1 MSGCY
6 VVFHK
11 QLGDLLLLEPA
22 MARLRKHHGVPVKV
36 LTRTGHRALL
46 GLMEGVE
53 FQSGFPIAW
62 KKNLYCYDPLR
73 KSALRSFLAPS
84 LRRYCIL
91 PEKREMEWFQPAL
104 FRRIIVPELGDQ
116 YVAKYFWRNTPV
128 PSNGEFRPPRLK
140 LPPSGWKPAE
150 MGEESFILVN
160 PTSGWRK
167 KSWLAERWVETLKA
181 LHEQYGIPFVMTSAS
196 AGWQLDQCREI
207 TNKSGGIVRTIEKTS
222 LENFLW
228 LCSRARLVLTVDGAA
243 SHLAQAFK
251 APSVTLFGPT
261 NLGNWHTPAK
271 LNLAVQAAEENDGV
285 RRMRNLPV
293 DAVIEKVASI
303 RF

>member
-22 MARLRKHHGVPVKV
+22 ISRLRRHHGVPVRIM
-36 LTRTGHRALL
+36 TRTGHRPLIQ
-46 GLMEGVE
+46 LMEGAE
-53 FQSGFPIAW
+53 YQGGFPVAW

-73 KSALRSFLAPS
+73 KSAMRSFFAPS
-84 LRRYCIL
+84 VRRYCIL
-91 PEKREMEWFQPAL
+91 PEKREMAWYHPAV
-104 FRRIIVPELGDQ
+104 FRRVIVPEIGNQ

-128 PSNGEFRPPRLK
+128 PSNADFRTPSLK
-140 LPPSGWKPAE
+140 LPPSGWKPAA
-150 MGEESFILVN
+150 MDNESFILVN

-167 KSWLAERWVETLKA
+167 KSWLAERWVETLKR
-181 LHEQYGIPFVMTSAS
+181 LHQQYGIPFVMTSAS
-196 AGWQLDQCREI
+196 TDWQVGHCREI
-207 TNKSGGIVRTIEKTS
+207 AEKSGGIVQTLPQTS

-261 NLGNWHTPAK
+261 NIGNWHSPAK
-271 LNLAVQAAEENDGV
+271 LNLAVQAPEENDGV
-285 RRMRNLPV
+285 RRMKNLPV
-293 DAVIEKVASI
+293 DGVLEKVGSI
-303 RF
+303 KF

>member
-22 MARLRKHHGVPVKV
+22 IARLRRYHGVPVRIM
-36 LTRTGHRALL
+36 TRTGHRSLVS
-46 GLMEGVE
+46 LMEGAE
-53 FQSGFPIAW
+53 YQGGFPIAW
-62 KKNLYCYDPLR
+62 KKNLYCFDPLR
-73 KSALRSFLAPS
+73 KSAMRSFFAPT

-91 PEKREMEWFQPAL
+91 PEKREMEWYHPAM
-104 FRRIIVPELGDQ
+104 FRRVIVPELGDQ

-128 PSNGEFRPPRLK
+128 PSNADFRTPRLK
-140 LPPSGWKPAE
+140 LPPSGWKPPQ

-167 KSWLAERWVETLKA
+167 KSWLAERWVETLKV
-181 LHEQYGIPFVMTSAS
+181 LHEQHAIPFVMTSAS
-196 AGWQLDQCREI
+196 AGWQIDHCREI
-207 TNKSGGIVRTIEKTS
+207 ADKLDGIVRILERTN

-251 APSVTLFGPT
+251 APGVTLFGPT
-261 NLGNWHTPAK
+261 NLGNWHSPAK
-271 LNLAVQAAEENDGV
+271 LNLAVQALEENDGV
-285 RRMRNLPV
+285 RRMRNLSV
-293 DAVIEKVASI
+293 SAVLEAISSI
-303 RF
+303 KF